1 MGHRFARSGIAWGI
15 AWGTTLPVPT
25 LIAPK
30 SLCCAMLRA
39 MDDLD
44 LAIAHVNS
52 AIEHLAPAA
61 QPAAREALTHLERA
75 RALSVSGDIT
85 ALSALSPTELAYLVR
100 SRRESCG
107 LSQRRLSERAGLS
120 ERTVKNVEQGEQ
132 SATLDTLRRL
142 AVVAELALHHDSA
155 RGTGGPSA
163 PNSWLLPRYDRRALM
178 AELQARAN
186 QNGAALEQ
194 TMLYL
199 DDQSAQDYLDLC
211 GSDSFVARFRSLPLG
226 EVAATILERTGDRP
240 LDINALGPG
249 DGKTEV
255 SLTSELMNRT
265 EVPLRLHLLDI
276 SHPLLVIAYHRAT
289 EMLGDRV
296 QVQTLHGDFHHVWR
310 YPVFLPRPGTMNRRR
325 IYVMIGGTLANLDNE
340 VSFVRDQLS
349 LATEGDLCVLDYQIA
364 YAPPSEPERI
374 HQLDPPLING
384 SLVTHNSWMT
394 GPIRRYCTSVS
405 RLEGEV
411 QLNTRTNV
419 EGSYELDFFVTVHPN
434 QGSPHRHL
442 AFKLRRYT
450 PEFLRALFHD
460 YGWTVLKDLPYGP
473 TKMASVL
480 VMEKRGKG

>member
-1 MGHRFARSGIAWGI
+1 
-15 AWGTTLPVPT
+15 
-25 LIAPK
+25 
-30 SLCCAMLRA
+30 

-44 LAIAHVNS
+44 LAIAHLHS
-52 AIEHLAPAA
+52 AIEHLAPVA
-61 QPAAREALTHLERA
+61 QPAAREALAHLERA
-75 RALSVSGDIT
+75 RALGSSGDMS
-85 ALSALSPTELAYLVR
+85 ALSALTPSELAHLVR

-107 LSQRRLSERAGLS
+107 LSQRRLAERAGLS

-132 SATLDTLRRL
+132 SATMDTLRRL
-142 AVVAELALHHDSA
+142 AGVAELALHPDSV
-155 RGTGGPSA
+155 RGAGGPSA

-178 AELQARAN
+178 TELQARAN

-211 GSDSFVARFRSLPLG
+211 GSDAFVARFRALPLA
-226 EVAATILERTGDRP
+226 EVAASILEKAGDRP

-249 DGKTEV
+249 DGRTEV
-255 SLTSELMNRT
+255 SLAAELMNST
-265 EVPLRLHLLDI
+265 SAPLRLHLLDI
-276 SHPLLVIAYHRAT
+276 SHPLLVIAYHRAID
-289 EMLGDRV
+289 MLGDRV

-310 YPVFLPRPGTMNRRR
+310 YPVFLPRPSTMNRRR
-325 IYVMIGGTLANLDNE
+325 IYVMLGGTLANLDNE

-349 LATEGDLCVLDYQIA
+349 LAAEGDFCVLDYQIA

-374 HQLDPPLING
+374 RQLDPPLAKG
-384 SLVTHNSWMT
+384 AQTHNSWMT
-394 GPIRRYCTSVS
+394 GPIRRYCGDVA
-405 RLEGEV
+405 RLESEV

-434 QGSPHRHL
+434 QGAPHRHL
-442 AFKLRRYT
+442 AFKNRRYT
-450 PEFLRALFHD
+450 PDSLRALFHD

-473 TKMASVL
+473 AKMASVL